1 MPSSSS
7 SQGHRQRLRE
17 RFLKSGLSGFNDY
30 EIIELMLIMGTP
42 RRDCKRPAKEAL
54 KKFKTVRGVL
64 EANHKELRQIEG
76 IGPRNTICF
85 GLLHEVAERLL
96 KEKIIDKP
104 IYSSAQQIFDY
115 LYLSMRGLKKEVFRT
130 LFLNN
135 RHQIIEI
142 EDLFE
147 GTVNSSQVPLRG
159 VFENAI
165 KHNATSL
172 VFVHNHPSGSPK
184 PSLQDKEQT
193 RELVFG
199 GSIMC
204 IRVLDHII
212 IGGDKYFSFA
222 SEGLIDQYETDFL
235 NLKVKGASEAR
246 RQLYRAKLFGEPT

>member
-1 MPSSSS
+1 MSSDSS
-7 SQGHRQRLRE
+7 NQGHRQRLRE
-17 RFLKSGLSGFNDY
+17 RFLKSGLSGFQDY
-30 EIIELMLIMGTP
+30 EIIELLLTLSTP
-42 RRDCKRPAKEAL
+42 RQDCKQPAKEAL
-54 KKFKTVRGVL
+54 KKFKTMRGVL
-64 EANHKELRQIEG
+64 EASPKELQQLEG

-85 GLLHEVAERLL
+85 GLLREVAERLL

-115 LYLSMRGLKKEVFRT
+115 LYLSMRGLKKEVFRV

-142 EDLFE
+142 EDLSK
-147 GTVNSSQVPLRG
+147 GTVSSSQVPLRG
-159 VFENAI
+159 VFENAL

-172 VFVHNHPSGSPK
+172 VFVHNHPSGNIK

-199 GSIMC
+199 GAIMR
-204 IRVLDHII
+204 IRVLDHIV

-222 SEGLIDQYETDFL
+222 AEGIIEQYETDFL

-246 RQLYRAKLFGEPT
+246 RQLYRAKLFGGPT